1 MKHVFIFYQI
11 QTTSAQ
17 NQVGIQARTSSRSS
31 SLPREEEPVQRCK
44 FLVTRHQTF
53 VLHATAVISE
63 STIVGTEVTVAQV
76 KDQKSLGEKST
87 TNRQFKSST
96 GTAFSKI

>member
-1 MKHVFIFYQI
+1 MKHIFIFYQI

-44 FLVTRHQTF
+44 FLVTRHQPLAL
-53 VLHATAVISE
+53 VATTVISE
-63 STIVGTEVTVAQV
+63 STIVGTEMTDAQV
-76 KDQKSLGEKST
+76 KDQKSFGGKIDDEST
-87 TNRQFKSST
+87 V
-96 GTAFSKI
+96 